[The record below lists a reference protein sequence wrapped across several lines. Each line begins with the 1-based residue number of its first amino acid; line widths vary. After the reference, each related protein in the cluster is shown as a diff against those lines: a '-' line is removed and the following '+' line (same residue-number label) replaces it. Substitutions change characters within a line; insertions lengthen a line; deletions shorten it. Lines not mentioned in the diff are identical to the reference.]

1 MLYRPCLWIG
11 KRRIFNSLLDVNKTI
26 SCRFFFV
33 CFFTSSCIH
42 TYTDYTLQGRGDTA
56 FFIPLFILNVSF
68 APKSITRNLQLEL
81 PHLEFQGLCQVC
93 TLVTLIAVQD
103 ILIIFKHFS
112 SQDILIRDRTFS
124 DFWKLWRKLFNS
136 CRNTIRKGEKH

>member
-1 MLYRPCLWIG
+1 MLPKKIV
-11 KRRIFNSLLDVNKTI
+11 LLHVP
-26 SCRFFFV
+26 
-33 CFFTSSCIH
+33 
-42 TYTDYTLQGRGDTA
+42 QGAAKLHDEK
-56 FFIPLFILNVSF
+56 VSVF
-68 APKSITRNLQLEL
+68 A
-81 PHLEFQGLCQVC
+81 V